1 MNRLEQVYISIS
13 RQKTAF
19 FGTFFLVVLVTYA
32 ILFAFDF
39 YPEPKSAGEIEVEAT
54 SQSSV
59 EPALEKPV
67 SVVESAVSEIEAPL
81 PARIVIPKSN
91 TDVVVLNPESLDMND
106 LDTALLDGVVRH
118 PQSADFADTG
128 NILIFGHS
136 SYLPTV
142 FNKNFQ
148 AFNGIQKL
156 NWGDEITLYA
166 EDGTEYQYRVNRVY
180 SVKASDTIID
190 NARGQAKLTIVTC
203 NSFGSKDD
211 RFIVEA
217 LLVEEIT

>member
-1 MNRLEQVYISIS
+1 MNTFEHVYLNIS
-13 RQKTAF
+13 RQKMAF
-19 FGTFFLVVLVTYA
+19 FGVFFLVVLVTYA
-32 ILFAFDF
+32 ILFVLDF
-39 YPEPKSAGEIEVEAT
+39 YPEPKAEETKEVITAIEQSTPSEAAKIA
-54 SQSSV
+54 SV
-59 EPALEKPV
+59 PEPVV
-67 SVVESAVSEIEAPL
+67 SIVDEPL
-81 PARIVIPKSN
+81 PARIVIPKSD
-91 TDVVVLNPESLDMND
+91 TDVSVLNPESLDMND

-148 AFNGIQKL
+148 AFNGVQDL
-156 NWGDEITLYA
+156 NWGDKITLYA
-166 EDGTEYQYRVNRVY
+166 EDNTEYTYRVNRVY
-180 SVKASDTIID
+180 KVKASETIID
-190 NARGQAKLTIVTC
+190 NERGKAKLTIVTC

-217 LLVEEIT
+217 VLVEETT